1 MHVYDPESS
10 GLVPKLFPQ
19 LQTSLI
25 IKQRNEEEPMKPTF
39 DIRKSFE
46 FVIKKK
52 RDFTGVEVIKMPVK
66 FPVTLKGGDGN
77 GDRAIIPSDS
87 ISEENDQS
95 LDRMQSSNVFT
106 MRNTRQKSYDSAFPT
121 GMNENAELQVKG
133 MGSKSR

>member
-66 FPVTLKGGDGN
+66 FPVTLKGGEGN
-77 GDRAIIPSDS
+77 RDRAIIPSDS

-95 LDRMQSSNVFT
+95 LDRM
-106 MRNTRQKSYDSAFPT
+106 
-121 GMNENAELQVKG
+121 
-133 MGSKSR
+133 

>member
-1 MHVYDPESS
+1 
-10 GLVPKLFPQ
+10 
-19 LQTSLI
+19 
-25 IKQRNEEEPMKPTF
+25 MKPTF

-77 GDRAIIPSDS
+77 GARAIIPSDS

-95 LDRMQSSNVFT
+95 LDR
-106 MRNTRQKSYDSAFPT
+106 
-121 GMNENAELQVKG
+121 L
-133 MGSKSR
+133 